1 MPNYR
6 RVYIPGS
13 TVFLTWVTYHR
24 APLFNKLHNINLL
37 RRAIQ
42 QTKREAP
49 FEIVAAAVLPDHLH
63 FIWTLPAEDSNYSKR
78 VGQIKVLFARALR
91 GRNATPMRLSRS
103 RRKHRERDVWQRRF
117 WEHTIRSEEELSA
130 YLDYVHYN
138 PVKHGLASCP
148 HSWHHSSF
156 NKWVAEGHYRSDWA
170 CQCKGKGFE
179 VGNILAIAEC
189 AGE

>member
-13 TVFLTWVTYHR
+13 AVFLTWVTYR
-24 APLFNKLHNINLL
+24 RSPLFNEPRNINLL

-63 FIWTLPAEDSNYSKR
+63 FIWTLPTEDSNYSKR
-78 VGQIKVLFARALR
+78 VGRIKVLFTRALR
-91 GRNATPMRLSRS
+91 GTNAAPTKLSDS
-103 RRKHRERDVWQRRF
+103 RRKHRESDDWQRRF
-117 WEHTIRSEEELSA
+117 WEHTIRSDEGLPA

-148 HSWHHSSF
+148 HFWQHSSF
-156 NKWVAEGHYRSDWA
+156 SKWVAEGHYRSD
-170 CQCKGKGFE
+170 
-179 VGNILAIAEC
+179 
-189 AGE
+189 